1 MISDQI
7 MNMVEKVITD
17 HNLIG
22 KWFHHP
28 ICSERNYVY
37 ISIVNVTKSPWL
49 PSIREMRQTCPRN
62 NFHACPH
69 LLGTT
74 KCLSNVFAFEA
85 AKCNSSHSSR
95 QTWAFRRLRL
105 IADNDRSFGGRGHR
119 FIGFPAFPQ
128 PFLLPIIALSTMY
141 VQQHTTKINKIVKI
155 QSFSLPQMTILLLP
169 KNQKKKFWKT
179 KCSMDYI

>member
-28 ICSERNYVY
+28 ICSEINYVY

-119 FIGFPAFPQ
+119 FIGFPVFPWNQ
-128 PFLLPIIALSTMY
+128 GTQYGLYRYF
-141 VQQHTTKINKIVKI
+141 H
-155 QSFSLPQMTILLLP
+155 SLFFCLLLHSVLCMYDILV
-169 KNQKKKFWKT
+169 QK
-179 KCSMDYI
+179 